1 MEDNVPVVTMYERNF
16 KKKEELPLSRPFIL
30 PDNFTPI
37 VNEAIQSK
45 ELVGKSRRKFI
56 TAIASAIFQKKLS
69 NKKEEY
75 EYKLLLIWCFRNGH
89 FWYLKMKEKV

>member
-45 ELVGKSRRKFI
+45 GLVGKSRTKFI
-56 TAIASAIFQKKLS
+56 TAIASAIYQKKIIQQKR
-69 NKKEEY
+69 NTNIF
-75 EYKLLLIWCFRNGH
+75 LIWCFRNGH
-89 FWYLKMKEKV
+89 FWFLKMEE